1 MRYGRYLAG
10 LLVLGIALLFSI
22 QSEAAA
28 KKTIYNSPY
37 VSFSPDGRA
46 FTTCAGDRNY
56 VWYARDDSTTV
67 YTQIPSSLRDPVVG
81 EHIYTEKRY
90 GEIPVRYWKVV
101 HRPGQCIHN
110 GYTGKNWHGVSFG
123 RQKCMQYYYSGWKAY
138 CADCGE
144 AIEEYNIYMSREAAA
159 SIQYLDLGN
168 ERKPMSYY
176 YLCPFCDNLEQGVD
190 LPAHKC
196 KNISWNQYKVCYQAN
211 TGGAS
216 YNGYMD
222 DSIHMYN
229 DAIVYE
235 GKTVT
240 PVTHLTENNYSRTG
254 YLFAGW
260 NTEPDGSGTA
270 YADKAAIENLRQADW
285 RDRTT
290 WTDNDH
296 GVVNLYAQWV
306 RSESTLVLY
315 ANGGKYDD
323 REIFSVTQPYLER
336 YLLQE
341 ELVCAP
347 DGYTV
352 CFRANGGSEITPVQG
367 KNRFVEWK
375 KVHPFR
381 GSLDGKQYIFDA
393 PDGNVD
399 RLTAVYQ
406 PEPVTLPETTRP
418 GWSFG
423 GLFCSVTKSI

>member
-1 MRYGRYLAG
+1 M
-10 LLVLGIALLFSI
+10 
-22 QSEAAA
+22 
-28 KKTIYNSPY
+28 
-37 VSFSPDGRA
+37 
-46 FTTCAGDRNY
+46 
-56 VWYARDDSTTV
+56 
-67 YTQIPSSLRDPVVG
+67 
-81 EHIYTEKRY
+81 
-90 GEIPVRYWKVV
+90 
-101 HRPGQCIHN
+101 
-110 GYTGKNWHGVSFG
+110 
-123 RQKCMQYYYSGWKAY
+123 
-138 CADCGE
+138 
-144 AIEEYNIYMSREAAA
+144 
-159 SIQYLDLGN
+159 
-168 ERKPMSYY
+168 
-176 YLCPFCDNLEQGVD
+176 D

-260 NTEPDGSGTA
+260 NTEPDGSGTT

-352 CFRANGGSEITPVQG
+352 CFL
-367 KNRFVEWK
+367 
-375 KVHPFR
+375 
-381 GSLDGKQYIFDA
+381 SLIH
-393 PDGNVD
+393 
-399 RLTAVYQ
+399 
-406 PEPVTLPETTRP
+406 
-418 GWSFG
+418 
-423 GLFCSVTKSI
+423 I